1 MPEVETR
8 LDSNCNEDVSLG
20 LEMVGMFRVG

>member
-8 LDSNCNEDVSLG
+8 LDSNCNEEVSLG
-20 LEMVGMFRVG
+20 LEMLGMFRVG